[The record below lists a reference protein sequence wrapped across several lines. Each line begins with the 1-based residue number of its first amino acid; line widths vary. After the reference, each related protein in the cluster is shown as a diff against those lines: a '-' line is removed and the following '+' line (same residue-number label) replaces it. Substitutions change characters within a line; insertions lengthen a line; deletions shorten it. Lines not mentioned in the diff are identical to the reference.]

1 VNEPE
6 RPTLPREE
14 IEWIRR
20 TRRHPRPT
28 QPDFLV
34 LRRLAT
40 QVARALGRL
49 GADGRGLE
57 VLDVF
62 CGTRPYEDLMP
73 AGSKVTGYDIDDH
86 YGSADV
92 TGTEFLPFGDE
103 AFDLVFFAEGFFYS
117 PDPEE
122 AAAEMLRIARP
133 GGSTIVTL
141 PLVWEYRTDRLEHRF
156 TAPEL
161 VQVFERAGWSEV
173 EAAEVGGYAVSWALL
188 TGRILR
194 AVEENTRA
202 RSRLGWRL
210 RPLFALAYA
219 ATNAIGALAER
230 FERSVW
236 RPAPYTLPPDMIL
249 TARKPAS

>member
-1 VNEPE
+1 MNEPE
-6 RPTLPREE
+6 VRPTLPREE

-28 QPDFLV
+28 QPDYLV
-34 LRRLAT
+34 LRRLVEHVGA
-40 QVARALGRL
+40 ALSKVG
-49 GADGRGLE
+49 GGPLE

-73 AGSKVTGYDIDDH
+73 AGSKVIGYDIDDR

-92 TGTEFLPFGDE
+92 TGTEFLPFGDA

-117 PDPEE
+117 PDPGE

-133 GGSTIVTL
+133 GGSTVVTL
-141 PLVWEYRTDRLEHRF
+141 PLVWEYRADRLEHRF

-161 VQVFERAGWSEV
+161 ALVFERAGWTEV
-173 EAAEVGGYAVSWALL
+173 EAHEVGGYAVSWSLL
-188 TGRILR
+188 TGRIMR
-194 AVEENTRA
+194 AAEENARA

-210 RPLFALAYA
+210 RRLFAAAYVA
-219 ATNAIGALAER
+219 MNAIAVAADH
-230 FERSVW
+230 FERRVW
-236 RPAPYTLPPDMIL
+236 RPQPYVLPPDIIL
-249 TARKPAS
+249 TARKPR